1 MKKGGF
7 LMVNV
12 LAMLTIFVLLCIGAY
27 LSMSIYTRHGEAI
40 EVPNVKGMNIDKAK
54 AMFEELGLEVVV
66 SDSGYIKRLPAG
78 QILEQSPKSGLLV
91 KSGHIIYLT
100 VNSGVAESAQI
111 PDLIDNSSYREAE
124 AELLALGF
132 KVYDPIRV
140 HGEKDW
146 VYGILSNGRNIYT
159 GDFVAIDSKIQ
170 LQVGDGKLNESLDK
184 VEVED
189 ASEDEE
195 DEFDEFEVVN

>member
-170 LQVGDGKLNESLDK
+170 LQVGDGMLNESLDK

>member
-1 MKKGGF
+1 
-7 LMVNV
+7 MVNV
-12 LAMLTIFVLLCIGAY
+12 LAMLTIFVLLCVVAY

-54 AMFEELGLEVVV
+54 ALFDDLGLELVV
-66 SDSGYIKRLPAG
+66 SDSGYFSRMPAG

-100 VNSGVAESAQI
+100 VNTGKAESMQI

-124 AELLALGF
+124 AELKALGF
-132 KVYDPIRV
+132 KVYDPILV

-146 VYGILSNGRNIYT
+146 VYGIVSNGRNVYT
-159 GDFVAIDSKIQ
+159 GDFVTVDSKIR
-170 LQVGDGKLNESLDK
+170 LQIGNGMLNEALDK
-184 VEVED
+184 VEIEEATD
-189 ASEDEE
+189 DEE
-195 DEFDEFEVVN
+195 DDFELIE

>member
-27 LSMSIYTRHGEAI
+27 FSMSIYTRHGEAI

-54 AMFEELGLEVVV
+54 AMFEKLGLKVVV

-170 LQVGDGKLNESLDK
+170 LQVGDGMLNESLDK

>member
-54 AMFEELGLEVVV
+54 AMFEELGLEVVI

>member
-132 KVYDPIRV
+132 KVYNPIRV

>member
-1 MKKGGF
+1 
-7 LMVNV
+7 MVNV

-140 HGEKDW
+140 HGE
-146 VYGILSNGRNIYT
+146 NGLGMKFPEQRR
-159 GDFVAIDSKIQ
+159 K
-170 LQVGDGKLNESLDK
+170 
-184 VEVED
+184 
-189 ASEDEE
+189 
-195 DEFDEFEVVN
+195 

>member
-124 AELLALGF
+124 SELLALGF

-170 LQVGDGKLNESLDK
+170 LQVGDGMLNESLDK

>member
-1 MKKGGF
+1 
-7 LMVNV
+7 MVNV